1 MKKLA
6 ILLFLSF
13 PVFVFAQNKT
23 DDSLSKPSETRDNDV
38 VLTFT
43 EIMPEFPGGTE
54 ALYRFIS
61 KEVKYPKNL
70 KKDKIEA
77 RVISK
82 FIINKEGGIENIQIV
97 NKVEPEFAEEVIR
110 VLSLMPKWS
119 PGTQMGKPVNVVF
132 TLPISFKLK

>member
-1 MKKLA
+1 
-6 ILLFLSF
+6 
-13 PVFVFAQNKT
+13 
-23 DDSLSKPSETRDNDV
+23 
-38 VLTFT
+38 
-43 EIMPEFPGGTE
+43 MPEFPGGTE

-70 KKDKIEA
+70 KKYKIEA

>member
-1 MKKLA
+1 MKNL
-6 ILLFLSF
+6 ILLIFLSF

-43 EIMPEFPGGTE
+43 ETMPEFPGGTE

-70 KKDKIEA
+70 KKDK
-77 RVISK
+77 VS
-82 FIINKEGGIENIQIV
+82 
-97 NKVEPEFAEEVIR
+97 FAN
-110 VLSLMPKWS
+110 S
-119 PGTQMGKPVNVVF
+119 PGVYCYSYSNIIF
-132 TLPISFKLK
+132 L

>member
-1 MKKLA
+1 MKKL
-6 ILLFLSF
+6 ILLFCLSF
-13 PVFVFAQNKT
+13 PAFLFAQDKIDPNQSKT
-23 DDSLSKPSETRDNDV
+23 MDTSENDK